1 MKRITVRSIM
11 TETAEAI
18 NVFPPVDSWT
28 IVLDRDPKTKKFKFT
43 KINNNYEVKLVY

>member
-1 MKRITVRSIM
+1 M

-28 IVLDRDPKTKKFKFT
+28 IVLDKDPKEKQ
-43 KINNNYEVKLVY
+43 